1 MDRIRRSIHNI
12 LDIMTTHRA
21 SGCIVVLFMSLFVL
35 FLYLEIETYQ
45 PHPSILFR
53 ICGALADASIL
64 TLPLVFLRGKWRY
77 LGAAVPVT
85 VGALVLV
92 NVLYYRNFND
102 LVPASL
108 YVNNQAGDSL
118 VKESA
123 IESLRWSEVLLLVF
137 GLLPLLWLHG
147 DRKRHM
153 DRCDRRF
160 TFIALVC
167 LAVFGWGVTLFGT
180 LRREIIARPDEK
192 VSISHA
198 FFPVVATDWIRVYNN
213 MNFTGYMVNVIRRS
227 KIKYKELMSGD
238 IVDIQGYLSSKAA
251 GPVYT
256 TDSCS
261 KRNLIFI
268 VVESLAS
275 VVLQREDAGV
285 IAPVLTE
292 LTKDTT
298 TVYVRRCKV
307 LAGLGRSSDAQF
319 MYNTGLLPLRD
330 DVLVTNYAVN
340 DYPSLAKALRLES
353 VEVIGE
359 DRRMWSHG
367 QTNRSYGFTR
377 LVDNASSGDD
387 RLNQDSAIFAAAEA
401 EIKQMSRPFYI
412 FVSTLSM
419 HDPYTTPTV
428 TRRLD
433 SPSVESN
440 DPRDREYLER
450 VRHFD
455 ESLGNFIQFL
465 KDEGIYESTAVVI
478 TGDHEIRGTTV
489 SSSLHDDAVPL
500 IILNGK
506 VRGVHVDEATQLDVF
521 PTVMDV
527 MGGKYEYMGVEYTGL
542 GTSVFR
548 RSAGSGVRMPD
559 VRDYEISEMLI
570 RRRCVSTR

>member
-1 MDRIRRSIHNI
+1 
-12 LDIMTTHRA
+12 
-21 SGCIVVLFMSLFVL
+21 
-35 FLYLEIETYQ
+35 
-45 PHPSILFR
+45 
-53 ICGALADASIL
+53 
-64 TLPLVFLRGKWRY
+64 
-77 LGAAVPVT
+77 
-85 VGALVLV
+85 
-92 NVLYYRNFND
+92 
-102 LVPASL
+102 
-108 YVNNQAGDSL
+108 
-118 VKESA
+118 
-123 IESLRWSEVLLLVF
+123 
-137 GLLPLLWLHG
+137 
-147 DRKRHM
+147 
-153 DRCDRRF
+153 
-160 TFIALVC
+160 
-167 LAVFGWGVTLFGT
+167 
-180 LRREIIARPDEK
+180 
-192 VSISHA
+192 
-198 FFPVVATDWIRVYNN
+198 
-213 MNFTGYMVNVIRRS
+213 MNFTGYMANVIRRS
-227 KIKYKELMSGD
+227 KIKYKELTSGD

-412 FVSTLSM
+412 LSPPSPCM
-419 HDPYTTPTV
+419 IPIQLRPLPV
-428 TRRLD
+428 GWILPRL
-433 SPSVESN
+433 
-440 DPRDREYLER
+440 
-450 VRHFD
+450 
-455 ESLGNFIQFL
+455 
-465 KDEGIYESTAVVI
+465 KAT
-478 TGDHEIRGTTV
+478 IRGTGSIWSGCV
-489 SSSLHDDAVPL
+489 
-500 IILNGK
+500 ILMRVWG
-506 VRGVHVDEATQLDVF
+506 
-521 PTVMDV
+521 
-527 MGGKYEYMGVEYTGL
+527 
-542 GTSVFR
+542 
-548 RSAGSGVRMPD
+548 
-559 VRDYEISEMLI
+559 ISFNF
-570 RRRCVSTR
+570 